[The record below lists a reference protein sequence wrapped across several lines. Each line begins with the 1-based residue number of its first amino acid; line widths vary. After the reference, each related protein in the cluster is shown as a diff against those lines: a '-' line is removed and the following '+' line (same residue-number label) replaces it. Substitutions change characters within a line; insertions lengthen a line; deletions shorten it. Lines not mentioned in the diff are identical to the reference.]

1 MIDNCPLPI
10 GLALGGVS
18 SESRI
23 IADLS
28 DCADFSIVL
37 GFTRCPCSNSRCV
50 VCRLFLSDANVSSR
64 PFNPTY
70 DEHLP

>member
-1 MIDNCPLPI
+1 MIDKCTLPV

-28 DCADFSIVL
+28 DCEDFSIVL
-37 GFTRCPCSNSRCV
+37 GFTRCPIAIV
-50 VCRLFLSDANVSSR
+50 GVSSVDYFFEMLMCR
-64 PFNPTY
+64 FHPFNPTY
-70 DEHLP
+70 DAHLP